1 MYQTLCDP
9 MNYITRPAPMSMEF
23 SRQEYWNGMPFPP
36 PRDLSNPG
44 TEFMSPVSS
53 ALQADYLPAE
63 LPGKPHKRSR
73 HGETTWG
80 NHVIICKSMQQTWAV
95 HGRKWKIKLNIRDKL
110 CNLNYQLSFRN
121 VTPVAT
127 VQCRGMVGTKSKDHF
142 QVYWRSLNERA

>member
-1 MYQTLCDP
+1 MFNPLV
-9 MNYITRPAPMSMEF
+9 APGPSVLGF
-23 SRQEYWNGMPFPP
+23 FRQEQWSGQPFP
-36 PRDLSNPG
+36 SPG
-44 TEFMSPVSS
+44 NLLDSGIDPTSPVYP

-80 NHVIICKSMQQTWAV
+80 NHIIICKSMQQTWAV
-95 HGRKWKIKLNIRDKL
+95 HGRKWKIKLNIRVKL

-127 VQCRGMVGTKSKDHF
+127 VQCRGMVGTKSRDHF
-142 QVYWRSLNERA
+142 QVYCRSLNERA